1 MMTTISDISA
11 IPVSGDALVDA
22 LIAEGPSW
30 NYLLP
35 DVGNVL
41 SYTFTNDGT
50 HSSGISSINTF
61 NKEQKSAVRDALAYV
76 ASVTGIDFVETSS
89 ASQAQF
95 AFFNANLSGANVSG
109 LTSWESSYS
118 YTSGEVLLSY
128 AISADIFLDSV
139 DFKDNLNPEQGSEG
153 YQVLLHE
160 IGHALG
166 LKHPF
171 EGNIKLPTAI
181 DNTDHTLMSY
191 TWTGEAKAVYQE
203 YDLAALWWIYGG
215 DGLGGEYG
223 VNSVNGSTLT
233 PASAPLLPVNQS
245 LTGTALSDFLTGAAG
260 NDSLAGLNGNDTFNG
275 GLGNDSINGGAGIDT
290 AIYSGAAAEYQL
302 TRSGLNWT
310 LTTGAS
316 GEGTDLLTGI
326 EWLQFGDGTM
336 RRLTLAPADFNG
348 DGVSDILWRNS
359 ATSANAVWKSGNSAT
374 KQTVTTQ
381 ADKNSQVAG
390 VGDFNG
396 DGVSDILWRN
406 GNTGANVIW
415 KSGNSATQQTVTTL
429 ADKNAQVVGV
439 GDFNGDGISDVLWR
453 NSTTGANTVWKSGN
467 SATQQTVMAQ
477 ADQNWQV
484 VGVGDFN
491 GDGVSDVLWRNFATG
506 ANAVWKSGNGAT
518 QQPVTTQ
525 ADQNWQ
531 VAGVGDFNGDGVSDI
546 LWRNAN
552 TGANVI
558 WKSGN
563 SATKQTVAAQADQN
577 WQVVGV
583 GDFNG
588 DGVSDILWRNANT
601 GADAIWKSGNSATKQ
616 AVATISSQDW
626 QIVDALASGD
636 LLRGGSGHNVLIGTL
651 TADVLR
657 GGAGNDVLTGGAGRD
672 LFRFETAP
680 NAITNSDQI
689 KDFTVAVDQLQ
700 LENAVFRALTAT
712 GTLAAGLLRSG
723 AKVTTAADANDF
735 LLYDQSTGA
744 LYYDADGSGSAAA
757 PIQIVTLLGQPA
769 LTAAEVVV
777 I

>member
-1 MMTTISDISA
+1 MTTISDINA
-11 IPVSGDALVDA
+11 IPLSGDALVDA
-22 LIAEGPSW
+22 LIDKGPSW

-41 SYTFTNDGT
+41 YYTFTDDGT
-50 HSSGISSINTF
+50 HSSGISNITTF
-61 NKEQKSAVRDALAYV
+61 NNEQKNAARDALTYV
-76 ASVTGIDFVETSS
+76 ASVTGIDFVETSF
-89 ASQAQF
+89 ATQAQF
-95 AFFNANLSGANVSG
+95 AFFSANLSGANTSG
-109 LTSWESSYS
+109 LTSWESNYS

-139 DFKDNLNPEQGSEG
+139 DFKNNLNPEQGSTG

-160 IGHALG
+160 LGHALG

-171 EGNIKLPTAI
+171 EGDTQLPTAV

-191 TWTGEAKAVYQE
+191 TWTGEAKVVYQE

-223 VNSVNGSTLT
+223 VNSVNGTTLISDNV
-233 PASAPLLPVNQS
+233 PILPVNQS
-245 LTGTALSDFLTGAAG
+245 LTGTALADLLIGAAG

-290 AIYSGAAAEYQL
+290 AIYSGVAAEYQL

-310 LTTGAS
+310 LTTDAS
-316 GEGTDLLTGI
+316 GEGTDLLTGV

-336 RRLTLAPADFNG
+336 RRLTLAPTDFNGDGVSDVLWRNSATGANALWKSSNSSTKQTVTTQADQHWQVAGVGDFNGDGMSDILWRNFATGANTVWKSGNSATKQTVTTQADQHWQVAGVGDFNGDGMSDILWRNSATGANVVWKSGNSATKQTLTTLADQHWQVAGVGDFNG

-359 ATSANAVWKSGNSAT
+359 ATGANAVWKSGNSAT

-381 ADKNSQVAG
+381 ADQH
-390 VGDFNG
+390 
-396 DGVSDILWRN
+396 
-406 GNTGANVIW
+406 
-415 KSGNSATQQTVTTL
+415 
-429 ADKNAQVVGV
+429 
-439 GDFNGDGISDVLWR
+439 
-453 NSTTGANTVWKSGN
+453 
-467 SATQQTVMAQ
+467 
-477 ADQNWQV
+477 
-484 VGVGDFN
+484 
-491 GDGVSDVLWRNFATG
+491 
-506 ANAVWKSGNGAT
+506 
-518 QQPVTTQ
+518 
-525 ADQNWQ
+525 WQ

-552 TGANVI
+552 TGV
-558 WKSGN
+558 
-563 SATKQTVAAQADQN
+563 
-577 WQVVGV
+577 
-583 GDFNG
+583 
-588 DGVSDILWRNANT
+588 
-601 GADAIWKSGNSATKQ
+601 DAIWKSGNSVTKQ
-616 AVATISSQDW
+616 SVGTIISQDW

-651 TADVLR
+651 NDDVLR

-680 NAITNSDQI
+680 NATTNVDQI
-689 KDFTVAVDQLQ
+689 KDFDVNADQLQ
-700 LENAVFRALTAT
+700 LENAVFRALTTT
-712 GTLAAGLLRSG
+712 GELAPALLRSG
-723 AKVTTAADANDF
+723 AHVSTAADANDF

-769 LTAAEVVV
+769 LTAAEVAV